1 MGITGIGNTSASTV
15 TVNPTSMD
23 TGNTNNTGGG
33 TVPNSGGGSVNPN
46 TPQTFVATGNFGVD
60 YPPEAADLATAMAA
74 AADDQSDDGDRA
86 LLETDILN
94 NDTDI
99 ANNATDIAAN
109 QTAIVSNAND
119 IFTNAADIVAL
130 QTSVS
135 QLQTAAPNSHYHDV
149 QNPTGTNT
157 NLFVPLSTGLS
168 TTNPS
173 AGAGAQTSGPAGSTA
188 VGHSHSHTHAPADV
202 PHTHALN
209 GVPGTQHSHNYYHA
223 PSNSYYSSSAAIP
236 HPHVSGSTVNTGP
249 AQ

>member
-149 QNPTGTNT
+149 PDHYHSIG
-157 NLFVPLSTGLS
+157 G
-168 TTNPS
+168 
-173 AGAGAQTSGPAGSTA
+173 QTSGPAGSTA
-188 VGHSHSHTHAPADV
+188 VGHSHSHTHAVSDI

-209 GVPGTQHSHNYYHA
+209 GVPGTQHSHNYWHV

-236 HPHVSGSTVNTGP
+236 HPHVSGSTTNTGP